1 MRLGILIEETWDF
14 FQEIY
19 TELSKHHQTSL
30 FKRRELQLP
39 IFRERVNRYMF
50 HSDIQ
55 SFMRANDVVF
65 FEWAS
70 GLLATGTHFSK
81 RCGIVTRLHRYEMYQ
96 WAERINWSVV
106 DRVILV
112 SQAKQREF
120 NMRFPGYA
128 HKSIVV
134 SPSTSLI
141 KFSPRPRR
149 FEGDIG
155 ILCHLTPRKR
165 VYELILAFYE
175 LTKKRDYLRLHI
187 AGGQDPAYEDYY
199 STLQYIVRKLGLQDK
214 VIFYGHITETWDWY
228 HRIDIFISNS
238 YSEGLQVAPMEAMA
252 SGCYCLA
259 HCWDGADELLPEEN
273 LFFTNGELQEKI
285 LNYCDILE
293 SERQRIREHM
303 RTLAVE
309 KFDINQ
315 TKTQIRQI
323 LEEVGAISYE
333 KKVNR

>member
-1 MRLGILIEETWDF
+1 
-14 FQEIY
+14 
-19 TELSKHHQTSL
+19 
-30 FKRRELQLP
+30 
-39 IFRERVNRYMF
+39 
-50 HSDIQ
+50 
-55 SFMRANDVVF
+55 
-65 FEWAS
+65 
-70 GLLATGTHFSK
+70 
-81 RCGIVTRLHRYEMYQ
+81 MYQ

-293 SERQRIREHM
+293 SERQRIIEQM